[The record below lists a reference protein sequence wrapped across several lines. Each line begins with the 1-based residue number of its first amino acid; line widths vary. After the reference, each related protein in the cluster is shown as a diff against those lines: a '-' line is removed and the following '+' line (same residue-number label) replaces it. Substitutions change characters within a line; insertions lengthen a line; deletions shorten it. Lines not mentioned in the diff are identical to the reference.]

1 MGLSQVHSE
10 NAPHQGSEHPQH
22 QESSGNSDI
31 GVSTNPQNVTT
42 HLPPTTDVT
51 SVGLPHTPSTS
62 RSGSGQTMGDM
73 PTTNG
78 HGPQSDSNGSSTNFT
93 VKAGLAKMLKGGVI
107 MDVVNAEQ
115 VRTFPHWLLNG
126 LGAITDLV

>member
-1 MGLSQVHSE
+1 
-10 NAPHQGSEHPQH
+10 
-22 QESSGNSDI
+22 
-31 GVSTNPQNVTT
+31 
-42 HLPPTTDVT
+42 
-51 SVGLPHTPSTS
+51 
-62 RSGSGQTMGDM
+62 MGDL

-115 VRTFPHWLLNG
+115 VGTVLHIRYRAGGWKAAADLDI
-126 LGAITDLV
+126 LGTHSRGSWCLRRHGT